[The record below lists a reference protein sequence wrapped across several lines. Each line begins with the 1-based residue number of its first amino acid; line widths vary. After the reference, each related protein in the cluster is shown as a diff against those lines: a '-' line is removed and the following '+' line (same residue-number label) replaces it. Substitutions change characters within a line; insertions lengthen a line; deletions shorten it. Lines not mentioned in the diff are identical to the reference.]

1 MNFNSCEF
9 EQIKL
14 FLKLNSG
21 NFRFQEKMWDEVDLF
36 YVFWSGIKMQVMNI
50 FNYSVNPI
58 IRHLLILEFLFIYLW
73 IHFQFC
79 IKQRISPKFS
89 MYLLFLLEL
98 KLSSNWKFE
107 NKPNSKESIFLQ
119 KRAFNRT
126 RRVWLIIGLTL

>member
-9 EQIKL
+9 KQVKL
-14 FLKLNSG
+14 FFKLNSG

-58 IRHLLILEFLFIYLW
+58 ISHVLIFEFLFIYLL
-73 IHFQFC
+73 IHFQFF
-79 IKQRISPKFS
+79 IKQRISPKFY